1 MSADRG
7 ERSEI
12 TSEVLI
18 QHLNGMGLDTTDFKP
33 EFASFANF
41 EINKENGSMF
51 IEVSRP
57 NGNLVSCELYRAGDD
72 NKKGVY
78 LFVASEYPPGQY
90 DPFGMGKIKEVSVY
104 GTFPVQIKQIMSS
117 ENSGSDGH
125 RLCFK
130 GKEGLCVINESGII
144 IFHP

>member
-18 QHLNGMGLDTTDFKP
+18 QHLNGMGLDTTNFKP

-41 EINKENGSMF
+41 EINKKNGSVF

-57 NGNLVSCELYRAGDD
+57 NGNLACCELYKADGD
-72 NKKGVY
+72 KKDVY

-90 DPFGMGKIKEVSVY
+90 NPSGMGKLKEVSVY

-117 ENSGSDGH
+117 ENDTNDGY
-125 RLCFK
+125 RLYFK
-130 GKEGLCVINESGII
+130 GKEGMCVINERGII
-144 IFHP
+144 TLHP